1 VVIDVLSVQESLVLI
16 LVKMRLKLQKRLLR
30 ISMSLS
36 HKQAT
41 KSHHPDTYSPEV
53 VEQLEVVVVGYEGLR
68 ASTNLILPEHNLVA
82 VAVEVVHVSEADCL
96 LP

>member
-1 VVIDVLSVQESLVLI
+1 
-16 LVKMRLKLQKRLLR
+16 M
-30 ISMSLS
+30 
-36 HKQAT
+36 
-41 KSHHPDTYSPEV
+41 
-53 VEQLEVVVVGYEGLR
+53 VVVVGYEGLR